1 MKKDTQVQE
10 ARITLCILAFIVL
23 GIVLY
28 HVDSSRRLLQ
38 DTIQSHEQKLD
49 IILQDYKDLNIYYDS
64 LILIVDSLPLGSPLD
79 TLEVSSKYGWR
90 RSPLR
95 EGWQMHAGIDYMA
108 IWSDTV
114 YATGSGVVRRASNNQ
129 GYGRCIMID
138 HAWGYQS
145 TYAHLYRYFV
155 KRGDTVE
162 KGQPIARAGNSGA
175 VTGPH
180 LHYEIRRNGKTAD
193 PSLFVLDN

>member
-1 MKKDTQVQE
+1 MGKEGKITMMLLALIFMGSVVYQVDQQRKD
-10 ARITLCILAFIVL
+10 
-23 GIVLY
+23 
-28 HVDSSRRLLQ
+28 LQ
-38 DTIQSHEQKLD
+38 NIIHTHEQKRD
-49 IILQDYKDLNIYYDS
+49 SILIEYKKLNAHYDS
-64 LILIVDSLPLGSPLD
+64 ILSIVDSLPLGSPLD
-79 TLEVSSKYGWR
+79 TLEVSSNYGWR

-95 EGWQMHAGIDYMA
+95 SGWQMHAGTDYMA

-114 YATGSGVVRRASNNQ
+114 YATGSGVVKKTHWMG
-129 GYGRCIMID
+129 GYGRCIVID

-145 TYAHLYRYFV
+145 RYAHLYKYFV
-155 KRGDTVE
+155 SKGDTVK

-180 LHYEIRRNGKTAD
+180 LHYEVRRDGKTAD